1 MNYQVK
7 IKGNEDNIEKTWD
20 LIHFLSI
27 QHGMK
32 EETADVFA
40 VAVGEAYNNAIT
52 YSSNSDMSEL
62 TLNFQKDVIIA
73 EIINFGD
80 FIDFDNIQK
89 FEKDQDF
96 MQYSE
101 GKLGI
106 PLIKTLVDDVKY
118 ERKNGKNKIILI
130 KNIETKE

>member
-62 TLNFQKDVIIA
+62 TLNFQKEVIIA

-118 ERKNGKNKIILI
+118 ERNNGKNKIILV
-130 KNIETKE
+130 KKY

>member
-118 ERKNGKNKIILI
+118 ERNNGKNKIILV
-130 KNIETKE
+130 KKY

>member
-1 MNYQVK
+1 MTYQVK

-62 TLNFQKDVIIA
+62 TLNFQKEVIIA

-118 ERKNGKNKIILI
+118 ERNNGKNKIILV
-130 KNIETKE
+130 KKY